1 MSKFTRGDDLP
12 APAGKPVKQPRVR
25 QPKQVFTPD
34 MTAPVGIMRSECFE
48 FIKGRGRSLLCPLCD
63 QRMQRYKR
71 SVNRKMVEALFKLY
85 KKNLL
90 EDGRWVPVQEIY
102 TKGSSGDY
110 AKLRHWGLIEA
121 GDKRRAY
128 RNSVGY
134 WRITDLGKL
143 FAEGKVTIKKFA
155 IIYDNNCVG
164 FEGDDV
170 NVASCFGENFSYPA
184 LMAR

>member
-1 MSKFTRGDDLP
+1 MSKFTKDPSTPRAKSP
-12 APAGKPVKQPRVR
+12 KQPQQK
-25 QPKQVFTPD
+25 QPKPVFTPD
-34 MTAPVGIMRSECFE
+34 MTAPVGIMRVQCFE

-71 SVNRKMVEALFKLY
+71 SINKKMVETLFKLY

-121 GDKRRAY
+121 MDKRSAY
-128 RNSVGY
+128 KNSVGY
-134 WRITDLGKL
+134 WRITALGKL
-143 FAEGKVTIKKFA
+143 FAEGNVKVAKFA
-155 IIYDNNCVG
+155 VLYDNQCVG
-164 FEGDDV
+164 FEGDQV
-170 NVASCFGENFSYPA
+170 NVAQCHGENFSYPA
-184 LMAR
+184 LMSR